1 MQYFYFYFFERTD
14 EYFHNSNVL
23 VNLNSMSVCV
33 LECVSVCVCACVIS
47 FATYKEFALI
57 FFLIFLTH
65 LKNKD
70 KIKSKTLTSH
80 KCTYVENFIVFYR
93 VVSWDSI
100 HIIYFSVV
108 WNFKNTIRDVVR
120 EGY

>member
-1 MQYFYFYFFERTD
+1 MQYFYFYFFERTN

-23 VNLNSMSVCV
+23 VNLNSMRVCV
-33 LECVSVCVCACVIS
+33 LECVSVCVLPPTRSLPS
-47 FATYKEFALI
+47 F

-80 KCTYVENFIVFYR
+80 KCTYVENFILFYR

-100 HIIYFSVV
+100 HILYFSVV